1 MPADPIYKE
10 GFGYTKISEDESEPT
25 DLQIGLLDEVDN
37 EIQNMVDNIAK
48 QYDGAAENAKAD
60 TSWDIG
66 KITRIRDLVE
76 ELYALPEVY

>member
-1 MPADPIYKE
+1 MAVDPIYKE
-10 GFGYTKISEDESEPT
+10 GFGYTKINEDESEPT
-25 DLQIGLLDEVDN
+25 DFHLGLQDSVDN
-37 EIQNMVDNIAK
+37 SIQDMVDSIAK